1 MGFNSFE
8 AVIREN
14 GNKKVFPLWAYR
26 VAALFILYAVFG
38 GLYLTINKFQMDKIG
53 IMLPTPIDDWMAF
66 NRHWVWFYYLYF
78 LVIGFPFLLLKNRRD
93 IARAIAAYS
102 VTAAITLT
110 FYALLRTQII
120 RPEVIGND
128 LSAKLVRAMYRWDNP
143 YNCFPS
149 QHVANSFTA
158 AFILLEHKRIW
169 GIVGFVAA
177 LLISISTILIKQHW
191 FLDFPGGLTVA
202 IIAYIVVYRWWLRQA
217 NEK

>member
-1 MGFNSFE
+1 MMPS
-8 AVIREN
+8 
-14 GNKKVFPLWAYR
+14 
-26 VAALFILYAVFG
+26 
-38 GLYLTINKFQMDKIG
+38 
-53 IMLPTPIDDWMAF
+53 TPIDDLMTF

-93 IARAIAAYS
+93 IVRAIAAYS

-120 RPEVIGND
+120 RPEVVGND